1 MKISKKT
8 DYALR
13 ILLELSI
20 NYDICKSG
28 SCLKMKDIAQKHK
41 IPYKF
46 LQQIVLTLK
55 KLGYI
60 KTTQGV
66 KGGICLNKEPSKI
79 SLGEIVRDLEGT
91 ILPIVCLDKTFIKN
105 CPEENCVFKPIWQEV
120 EKKVNDLISN
130 ITFEELANKY
140 ISSKE
145 RFIYQI

>member
-20 NYDICKSG
+20 SYEVCKSG
-28 SCLKMKDIAQKHK
+28 NCLKMKDIAQKHK

-66 KGGICLNKEPSKI
+66 KGGICLNKEPAEIK
-79 SLGEIVRDLEGT
+79 LGDVVKDIEGT
-91 ILPIVCLDKTFIKN
+91 LVPIVCLNNEFVKK
-105 CPEENCVFKPIWQEV
+105 CPEENCVFRPIWQEV
-120 EKKVNDLISN
+120 ERKINDLIN
-130 ITFEELANKY
+130 KITFEDLANRY
-140 ISSKE
+140 VSSKE